1 MNILYIHVTTHF
13 LALSQTADYS
23 VTVLH
28 YFVYFVLK
36 DLLYFSM
43 FFFSFFFF
51 YFLFVSLFEDSDF
64 SCLIFFIKKRQ

>member
-1 MNILYIHVTTHF
+1 MRIHTIQYMTTHF

-28 YFVYFVLK
+28 YFVLK

-43 FFFSFFFF
+43 CFLHSFCELVLRQLLFMLDFF
-51 YFLFVSLFEDSDF
+51 Y
-64 SCLIFFIKKRQ
+64 